1 MSFVIK
7 SRYALITYAQSDG
20 LDPFDVVNALSA
32 VGAECIIGREAH
44 SDGGTHL
51 HAFVDFG
58 RKFQSRRQ
66 DVFDVAGFHPNI
78 QASLRN
84 PQAAYDYAIK
94 DGDVVAGGLERPNG
108 VKATGATIDYD
119 QIFMAPTREE
129 FFETVRSLAPRLLLA
144 NFTSLEK
151 YADWHYRVDP
161 EPYRPNPEHVF
172 NTTQFPELGEWVDE
186 YLEWDA
192 SVSGEYR
199 TLLCGGDGPTGHF
212 RAAVSRP
219 YNSGLAWRRRSIY
232 VLLIGVI
239 LGRGKSLIIYGSSRM
254 GKTEWARSLG
264 PHAYFGG
271 MFSLDEV
278 TGHEKYAVFD
288 DVSFKYCPHYK
299 SWLGQQ
305 LEFYCTDKYK
315 KKKLVKWGKPVI
327 WCTNENPIYSQD
339 VDMGWVEANCILVS
353 VESQLF

>member
-1 MSFVIK
+1 MPAFVINAK
-7 SRYALITYAQSDG
+7 YALITYAQSDG
-20 LDPFDVVNALSA
+20 LDPFAVVEHFSGL
-32 VGAECIIGREAH
+32 GAECIIAREAH
-44 SDGGTHL
+44 ADGGTHL

-58 RKFQSRRQ
+58 RRYQSRRP
-66 DVFDVAGFHPNI
+66 DMFDVAGFHPNI

-94 DGDVVAGGLERPNG
+94 DGDVVAGGLERPDG
-108 VKATGATIDYD
+108 TKASRTEDNYN
-119 QIFMAPTREE
+119 QILMAPTREE
-129 FFETVRSLAPRLLLA
+129 FFEAVRELAPRLLLS
-144 NFTSLEK
+144 NFPSLEK
-151 YADWHYRVDP
+151 YADWQYRVDP

-172 NTTQFPELGEWVDE
+172 DTTQFPELGEWVDN
-186 YLEWDA
+186 YLDWDA

-219 YNSGLAWRRRSIY
+219 YNPELAWRRQSIY
-232 VLLIGVI
+232 VLLIGV

-264 PHAYFGG
+264 NHAYFGG
-271 MFSLDEV
+271 MFSLDEYS
-278 TGHEKYAVFD
+278 GDQKYAVFD

-327 WCTNENPIYSQD
+327 WCTNENPMYSQD
-339 VDMGWVEANCILVS
+339 VDLGWLEANCIV
-353 VESQLF
+353 VQIESPLF